1 MELNFTVT
9 NQRIK
14 YVSNLYIV
22 EKSRNYLTAKFS
34 FSGSE
39 WKNVAK
45 TAIFKKDDN
54 VINVLLDENGRCP
67 VPWEL
72 ITKGT
77 LKVSVFGGDLV
88 TVDTAEV
95 KILKSGY
102 EEGNAPS
109 EPTSDVYAQIL
120 AELQSIRDDFITE
133 EMLGQAVEDWLAE
146 NVVEALSPADV
157 EKIVYDYLDEHKGEL
172 KGEKGAVFTPHVSDE
187 GVMSWTN
194 DGGLENPPPVDL
206 KINVGGEYA
215 LLTEAGYSL
224 ALSIDSNYVMTIS
237 LKNKAGEVLDSK
249 HIDFPIE
256 SMVVNAT
263 YADGVVTF
271 TLQNGNVL
279 DVDISDLVRGLVPTS
294 RTIAGVDLAD
304 DITAEELKDALGMYD
319 EGLTAGTLK
328 PWLYDTENEVE
339 IGIYNGKPL
348 YRKTVVFPLTSFT
361 GAAGL
366 VFDAEN
372 NIEYYEHIYLS
383 NDSCILTGNKSVSNQ
398 SIPLNYYLQ
407 GDVYVRTNIQ
417 FNNDLHWYVYIMTN
431 LPAILENASTAQLRA
446 VIEYTKTTDLEGSGN
461 SLNPYGI
468 YDAKLDDVKSSIA
481 SVSDEVDAVNNSL
494 IATDATVINYNVNN
508 KAEAL
513 AYLNNPTTIPFIG
526 ARTRCYNFL
535 FADSVGDSPFGGGYV
550 RISGYTYSNNLYGM
564 QMAYRFGQ
572 RPKWRSN
579 NNGVWSEWDDVG
591 TLAEVTALQK
601 ATESDIEAIN
611 SRLEANKSAT
621 RQSII
626 DTTSTSKYTC
636 PCDGYVYI
644 NVKANSRLYCYIYD
658 SAGVV
663 IGMIGIGGGSE
674 YAYNDTLFVKKG
686 MLLCMEDNTDT
697 TMGSC
702 NFIGLDG

>member
-54 VINVLLDENGRCP
+54 VINVLLDENGRCT

-72 ITKGT
+72 ITRGT

-157 EKIVYDYLDEHKGEL
+157 EKIVYDYLDEHKDEL

-263 YADGVVTF
+263 YKNGVVTF

-294 RTIAGVDLAD
+294 RKIAGVDLED
-304 DITAEELKDALGMYD
+304 DITAEELKTALGVFD
-319 EGLTAGTLK
+319 STVTAGELK
-328 PWLYDTENEVE
+328 PWLYDTEKEVE
-339 IGIYNGKPL
+339 IGVYNGKPL
-348 YRKTVVFPLTSFT
+348 YRQVYVYEEVSIVGGMAYVTIDVENPEEIYIENAYAVAPDGVIWPIPYAHSN
-361 GAAGL
+361 A
-366 VFDAEN
+366 VN
-372 NIEYYEHIYLS
+372 NIGVFISSDYKGLNFRLGTAHEGIVIKA
-383 NDSCILTGNKSVSNQ
+383 CVILN
-398 SIPLNYYLQ
+398 
-407 GDVYVRTNIQ
+407 
-417 FNNDLHWYVYIMTN
+417 
-431 LPAILENASTAQLRA
+431 
-446 VIEYTKTTDLEGSGN
+446 YTKTTDLEGSGN

-468 YDAKLDDVKSSIA
+468 YDAKLDDVKSTIDAISSRLAYKDISSSIDVGDTGCTVVA
-481 SVSDEVDAVNNSL
+481 YVENGQVIVRITYPAGAKGDKRLSMDTAYTSRMTVYGHANGNAGDFGKLTTSWISPEGIIFL
-494 IATDATVINYNVNN
+494 HATDAP
-508 KAEAL
+508 A
-513 AYLNNPTTIPFIG
+513 
-526 ARTRCYNFL
+526 
-535 FADSVGDSPFGGGYV
+535 
-550 RISGYTYSNNLYGM
+550 TYM
-564 QMAYRFGQ
+564 
-572 RPKWRSN
+572 
-579 NNGVWSEWDDVG
+579 
-591 TLAEVTALQK
+591 TATFTYPLK
-601 ATESDIEAIN
+601 
-611 SRLEANKSAT
+611 
-621 RQSII
+621 
-626 DTTSTSKYTC
+626 TS
-636 PCDGYVYI
+636 
-644 NVKANSRLYCYIYD
+644 
-658 SAGVV
+658 
-663 IGMIGIGGGSE
+663 
-674 YAYNDTLFVKKG
+674 
-686 MLLCMEDNTDT
+686 
-697 TMGSC
+697 
-702 NFIGLDG
+702 

>member
-54 VINVLLDENGRCP
+54 VINVLLDENGRCT

-72 ITKGT
+72 ITRGT

-157 EKIVYDYLDEHKGEL
+157 EKIVYDYLDEHKDEL

-263 YADGVVTF
+263 YKNGVVTF

-294 RTIAGVDLAD
+294 RKIAGVDLED
-304 DITAEELKDALGMYD
+304 DITAEELKNALGMYD

-328 PWLYDTENEVE
+328 PWLYNTDETI
-339 IGIYNGKPL
+339 IGTKDGKPL
-348 YRKTVVFPLTSFT
+348 YRKSFDFSLSDFT
-361 GAAGL
+361 GVAFCT
-366 VFDAEN
+366 FDTEHDVNYYDHIYISDGSYWAPNSPGN
-372 NIEYYEHIYLS
+372 NIV
-383 NDSCILTGNKSVSNQ
+383 KSFPV
-398 SIPLNYYLQ
+398 NYCHED
-407 GDVYVRTNIQ
+407 GEFIRTNVQ
-417 FNNDLHWYVYIMTN
+417 HSDAYNWVVVLKSTVAVLLEQTN
-431 LPAILENASTAQLRA
+431 VENAYLHL
-446 VIEYTKTTDLEGSGN
+446 VLEYTKSTDAEGSGN

-468 YDAKLDDVKSSIA
+468 YDAKLDDVKSTIA
-481 SVSDEVDAVNNSL
+481 SVSDEVDA
-494 IATDATVINYNVNN
+494 
-508 KAEAL
+508 
-513 AYLNNPTTIPFIG
+513 
-526 ARTRCYNFL
+526 
-535 FADSVGDSPFGGGYV
+535 
-550 RISGYTYSNNLYGM
+550 
-564 QMAYRFGQ
+564 
-572 RPKWRSN
+572 
-579 NNGVWSEWDDVG
+579 
-591 TLAEVTALQK
+591 
-601 ATESDIEAIN
+601 IN
-611 SRLEANKSAT
+611 SRLAYKDISSSIDVGETGCTALGYVENGQVIIRITYPAGAKGDKRLNVDIAYGPRMTVYGSANGNASDFGKL
-621 RQSII
+621 
-626 DTTSTSKYTC
+626 TTSWISPEGIIFVHASEEPEVEMTAIFTYPLKTS
-636 PCDGYVYI
+636 
-644 NVKANSRLYCYIYD
+644 
-658 SAGVV
+658 
-663 IGMIGIGGGSE
+663 
-674 YAYNDTLFVKKG
+674 
-686 MLLCMEDNTDT
+686 
-697 TMGSC
+697 
-702 NFIGLDG
+702 